1 MNKVITWLA
10 LLGLSTSAS
19 AMFCPKNFNQINM
32 GDTIEQ
38 VQQQCGKPDSQKTV
52 KGEDNGPQEW
62 TFYVHPQMKRYTETR
77 TNSGQEASVKMTVAF
92 NNGKVINIT
101 VNSMSLATTTVCGS
115 SASGQITQSLQGI
128 SIGDSAKSVKDACGN
143 PIAVSKG
150 TESNDQK
157 PIEMIEYTYNSS
169 PPAVLVFEG
178 GKLVERK

>member
-1 MNKVITWLA
+1 MNKVIIWLA

-32 GDTIEQ
+32 GDSIEQ
-38 VQQQCGKPDSQKTV
+38 VQQQCGKPDAQKTV

-62 TFYVHPQMKRYTETR
+62 TFYVHPQMKRYTQTR

-92 NNGKVINIT
+92 NNGKVVNIT

-115 SASGQITQSLQGI
+115 PAGQITQSLQAV
-128 SIGDSAKSVKDACGN
+128 SIGDSAKAVKAACGD

-150 TESNDQK
+150 TQSDDQQK
-157 PIEMIEYTYNSS
+157 PVEMVEYTYNSS
-169 PPAVLVFEG
+169 PPVVLVFEG
-178 GKLVERK
+178 GRLVERK